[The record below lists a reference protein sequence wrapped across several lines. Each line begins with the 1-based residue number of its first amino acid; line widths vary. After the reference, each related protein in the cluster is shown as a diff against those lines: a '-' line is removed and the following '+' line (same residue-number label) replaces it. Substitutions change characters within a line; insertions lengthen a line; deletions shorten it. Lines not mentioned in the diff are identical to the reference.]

1 MRAYN
6 TRISAKANESLS
18 RREAI
23 VSSQKRMIFVV
34 VILCISLLILG
45 SSTYVAFAKSDN
57 QHEPVKQYIS
67 IQIQSGETLWSIASE
82 YVKDTNVSKEEY
94 IAEVTSVN
102 NLKDSQ
108 IHSGQYIII
117 PKYVFDEQ

>member
-23 VSSQKRMIFVV
+23 VSTQKRMIFVV

-117 PKYVFDEQ
+117 PEYVFDEQ

>member
-57 QHEPVKQYIS
+57 QREPVKQYIS

-117 PKYVFDEQ
+117 PEYVFDEQ

>member
-23 VSSQKRMIFVV
+23 VSTQKRMIFVV

-108 IHSGQYIII
+108 IHSWQYIII
-117 PKYVFDEQ
+117 PEYVFDEQ

>member
-67 IQIQSGETLWSIASE
+67 IQVQSGETLWSIASE

-117 PKYVFDEQ
+117 PEYVFDEQ

>member
-23 VSSQKRMIFVV
+23 VSTQKRMIFVV

>member
-23 VSSQKRMIFVV
+23 VSTQKRMIFVV

-45 SSTYVAFAKSDN
+45 SSTYVAFAKADN

-108 IHSGQYIII
+108 IHSGQYLII
-117 PKYVFDEQ
+117 PEYVFDEQ